1 MQTLFEKSRPVPAL
15 RRVKP
20 RGFTLIELLV
30 VIAIIAILAAMLL
43 PALQQAR
50 ERGKSSAC
58 INNLKQLGIHF
69 GNYLNDNKEFLPWSC
84 NPNPPDHKTVSI
96 WSKLIYSYAITRQ
109 GVHDSSFVLRKKAN
123 LICPSDERSLAYD
136 PEGKKGCKSTDTHTS
151 YGYNYCLS
159 IKCDFKGSQ
168 PVYLGTEPRKYY
180 RFPYKASY
188 FPRASQHLILAD
200 YDIAKSGSGDPEGNG
215 HYYVTKNTITS
226 RHKSK
231 MIMPLMF
238 AGNVSRVPLAA
249 ATYSYEFLPWN
260 AAMYPKPKSLY

>member
-1 MQTLFEKSRPVPAL
+1 MQTLFEKYRPVSAC

-20 RGFTLIELLV
+20 KGFTLIELLV

-69 GNYLNDNKEFLPWSC
+69 GSYLNDNKEFLPWSC
-84 NPNPPDHKTVSI
+84 DPNPPNHKTVSI
-96 WSKLIYSYAITRQ
+96 WGTVLFPYVITRQ
-109 GVHDSSFVLRKKAN
+109 GVHDKPGELRKKAN
-123 LICPSDERSLAYD
+123 LICPSDEWSLAYD
-136 PEGKKGCKSTDTHTS
+136 PEGKTGCKSKDTHTS

-159 IKCDFKGSQ
+159 IKCDFKNSQ

-180 RFPYKASY
+180 RFPYKASN
-188 FPRASQHLILAD
+188 FTRASQHMIIAD
-200 YDIAKSGSGDPEGNG
+200 YDLVKAGTGDPETNG
-215 HYYVTKNTITS
+215 HYLLKTSNIIS

-231 MIMPLMF
+231 MITPLMF